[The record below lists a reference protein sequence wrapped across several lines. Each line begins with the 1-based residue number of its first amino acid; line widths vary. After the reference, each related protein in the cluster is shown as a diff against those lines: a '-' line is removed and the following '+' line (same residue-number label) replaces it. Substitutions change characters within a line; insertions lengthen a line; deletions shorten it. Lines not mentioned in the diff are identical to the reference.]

1 MSKST
6 QWKVTITLVLVV
18 ASVWLLIPTIRWYSH
33 PREEQERLQR
43 IGDPMAEK
51 TLKLGLDLQGGM
63 HLLLEVELDKVP
75 ADMER
80 TEAMGRALEIIRNR
94 VDQFGVAEPLIAR
107 QGDRWIVV
115 QLPGIAEP
123 QRALDLIGRT
133 ALLEFRLVSEAPMPG
148 PDEEASEGTEV
159 LEDRQGSRYLVETEA
174 PLTGASLRNARVQMS
189 GEFNRPVIGF
199 NLKSEAAD
207 TFSRLTG
214 NNVGRRLAIVLDDVV
229 QSAPEIR
236 ERIPGGE
243 GIIQGNFT
251 METARDLAIILRAGA
266 LPAPVRI
273 IENRTIGP
281 SLGRDSIR
289 AGLTAMVLGFSLVL
303 IFMIIYYRTAG
314 IIADVALLLNI
325 LLLLGVMAYFHFT
338 LTLPGIAGIILIIGM
353 AVDANVLIFERIREE
368 LALGKTPRVA
378 IDAGYGKAVTTI
390 LDANITTLIAAVFL
404 FQFGTGP
411 VKGFAVT
418 LFIGITAS
426 MFTAIV
432 VTRTIFEVTA
442 LDRQVKEIRI

>member
-1 MSKST
+1 MNKST
-6 QWKVTITLVLVV
+6 QWKVTITLVLIV
-18 ASVWLLIPTIRWYSH
+18 ASVWLLLPTIRWYSF
-33 PREEQERLQR
+33 PAEEQARLQR
-43 IGDPMAEK
+43 ARDPIVER
-51 TLKLGLDLQGGM
+51 TLNLGLDLQGGM
-63 HLLLEVELDKVP
+63 HLLLEVELEKVP
-75 ADMER
+75 EDLDR

-94 VDQFGVAEPLIAR
+94 VDQFGVSEPLITR

-115 QLPGIAEP
+115 QLPGIDEP
-123 QRALDLIGRT
+123 QRAVDLIGRT

-148 PDEEASEGTEV
+148 SEEEMPEGVEI
-159 LEDRQGSRYLVETEA
+159 LRDRQDARYLVNKEA
-174 PLTGASLRNARVQMS
+174 ELTGAALRTANVRMS
-189 GEFNRPVIGF
+189 GDFNRPVIAF
-199 NLKSEAAD
+199 TLKGDASD
-207 TFSRLTG
+207 TFSSLTA
-214 NNVGRRLAIVLDDVV
+214 NNVGRRLAIVLDGVV

-243 GIIQGNFT
+243 GIIQGHFT

-281 SLGRDSIR
+281 TLGMDSIR
-289 AGLTAMVLGFSLVL
+289 AGLTAMGLGFILVL
-303 IFMIIYYRTAG
+303 VFMVVYYKKAG
-314 IIADVALLLNI
+314 LVADVALLLNI
-325 LLLLGVMAYFHFT
+325 LLLLGVMAYFRFT

-368 LALGKTPRVA
+368 LSLGKTPRVA
-378 IDAGYGKAVTTI
+378 IDAGYSKAITTI
-390 LDANITTLIAAVFL
+390 FDANITTLIAAVFL

-418 LFIGITAS
+418 LFIGIMAS

-432 VTRTIFEVTA
+432 VTRTIFEITA
-442 LDRQVKEIRI
+442 QDRQIKELKI

>member
-18 ASVWLLIPTIRWYSH
+18 VSVWLLIPTLRWYSQ

-43 IGDPMAEK
+43 VGDPIAEK

-133 ALLEFRLVSEAPMPG
+133 ALLEFRLVSEASMPG
-148 PDEEASEGTEV
+148 PDEEAPEGTEV

-303 IFMIIYYRTAG
+303 IFMIIYYKTAG